1 MQIFVK
7 NSRTLVLDV
16 EPSDTV
22 LSVKQKIED
31 RDGIPLKYLSLSYA
45 GSILEDGRQLSD
57 YDVTREATIIYRV
70 RLVPAQTP

>member
-1 MQIFVK
+1 MK

>member
-7 NSRTLVLDV
+7 NNRTLVLDV

-22 LSVKQKIED
+22 LSVKQQIED

-45 GSILEDGRQLSD
+45 GSILEDARRLSD

-70 RLVPAQTP
+70 RLVPAQTQ